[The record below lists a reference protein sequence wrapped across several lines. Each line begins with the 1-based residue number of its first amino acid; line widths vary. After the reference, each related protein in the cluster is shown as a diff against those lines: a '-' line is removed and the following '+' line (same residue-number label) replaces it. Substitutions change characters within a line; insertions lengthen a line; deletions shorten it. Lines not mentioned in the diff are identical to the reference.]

1 MARHVVARLDEIP
14 EGGRKRVVVRDR
26 PITVF
31 HVKGEYFAL
40 YDRCPH
46 AGGSLFAGK
55 LTGAVVSDGP
65 GEYRLERPGEIIR
78 CPWHGWAF
86 DLRTGRSECDPMRLR
101 ARAYVAGL
109 TCGSEEAL
117 RATTCPVET
126 DETYVFVEL

>member
-14 EGGRKRVVVRDR
+14 DGGRKRVVVKNR

-31 HVKGEYFAL
+31 HVNGDYFAL

-46 AGGSLFAGK
+46 AGGSLAAGK
-55 LTGAVVSDGP
+55 LTGRVTSDGP
-65 GEYRLERPGEIIR
+65 GHYCLERPGEIIR

-86 DLRTGRSECDPMRLR
+86 DLRTGRSECDPARLR
-101 ARAYVAGL
+101 VGTYEAGVAGA
-109 TCGSEEAL
+109 EEGAL
-117 RATTCPVET
+117 QATTFPVET